1 MQNWRVVCLKSLIFV
16 TTMELQKSSFQFL
29 KRKRF
34 WKRFLLTVFIV
45 PIVLFATV
53 VSIVYFKQD
62 TIIQDLIKTANE
74 DFVGTIRI
82 KDSHIAP
89 FANFPYIS
97 IDIED
102 LELFEGKET
111 KEAKRIAHVADL
123 YVGFELF
130 GLLSGKY
137 EIKSIKLKDGDLRIV
152 QHKDGTFNV
161 SNALA
166 STKPVEEVQEELH
179 LDLKSIKLENFDIS
193 KLNEEN
199 NLMVDAFIRKAKSS
213 FSDDED
219 SKVVSLDTQFEL
231 SLIKDGDTTFIKH
244 KHFSVDTDLKINE
257 ITQVLTF
264 EPTEITLEQA
274 TFGFDGKIDL
284 KNEMDLDLHFHGNKP
299 DFNLFMAMAPE
310 ELIPTLEQFENKGKI
325 FFDARVKGKSLNGKQ
340 PAVNARFGCDNGY
353 FNNTTSKKRLDEIGF
368 KGSFTNGSKR
378 NPSTMKFELENF
390 TAKPEAG
397 VFSGKLV
404 VENFESPD
412 IDMNLVSDFDLD
424 FLAKFVNSKEL
435 KGLSGRVKLTMNFHD
450 IIDLNNP
457 EKSIEKLNESYYTE
471 LLIQNL
477 RFKSQAFH
485 LPLEKLDMKA
495 TLIGHEAKIE
505 KFDMK
510 MGKSDLHIRGS
521 VSDLPAII
529 HHSDLA
535 VVTDLFISSKH
546 LDIKELTT
554 TGTGAKPVDE
564 QIDNLSLKLKF
575 KSSAKAITESPN
587 LPIGEFFIEDLYAK
601 MKHYPHTLHDF
612 HADVFIDP
620 KDFRVMDFTGMIDKS
635 DFHFSGKLE
644 NYNMWF
650 EEKMQGDTKIE
661 FDLTSSLLQFESLFT
676 YNGEQMLP
684 EDYRHEEIK
693 GLKLHGITE
702 LHFNEGL
709 SSTDFKLTQLEGSMK
724 IHPLRFEQFSG
735 KMHMEKGHLSVK
747 QFKGKMGHSNF
758 IADLEYTIDPK
769 KSSLP
774 NSLTLRGSHL
784 DIDELLNY
792 NPPPTTASANSKPV
806 DHDAAFSLYDLDF
819 PDMAFNFDI
828 GHVNYH
834 HHMLDHFKASVRT
847 QKNHMIHLDK
857 FSFDAAG
864 GHFDMKGYLSG
875 KDKKHIYFSPDI
887 RVKNVDLDKFLVKFE
902 NFGQDHVVSENLHG
916 KFSGHI
922 TGKIHL
928 HGDLVPKLDD
938 SDIKIEMT
946 VLNGRLENYAPI
958 VALADYFQDKNVSKV
973 FFDTLQNTL
982 TLKKSVLKIP
992 AMTINSSIGFM
1003 EIRGEQRIDG
1013 KMDMDYTIG
1022 VPWKMI
1028 TSVGSQKLFRRKEK
1042 DSESD
1047 DEIQYRQSNSKF
1059 VYIRM
1064 TGDLENY
1071 KIGLAKKPK

>member
-1 MQNWRVVCLKSLIFV
+1 MQKYFKKVLKWSV
-16 TTMELQKSSFQFL
+16 T
-29 KRKRF
+29 
-34 WKRFLLTVFIV
+34 FLLIGVSLLIIASCFIYYKKDD
-45 PIVLFATV
+45 VLNQV
-53 VSIVYFKQD
+53 LNHLNDDFKG
-62 TIIQDLIKTANE
+62 LVKIKEA
-74 DFVGTIRI
+74 DI
-82 KDSHIAP
+82 SP
-89 FANFPYIS
+89 FENFPY
-97 IDIED
+97 
-102 LELFEGKET
+102 
-111 KEAKRIAHVADL
+111 
-123 YVGFELF
+123 
-130 GLLSGKY
+130 
-137 EIKSIKLKDGDLRIV
+137 
-152 QHKDGTFNV
+152 V
-161 SNALA
+161 S
-166 STKPVEEVQEELH
+166 V
-179 LDLKSIKLENFDIS
+179 
-193 KLNEEN
+193 KLNELKIYESKQTDSLPIL
-199 NLMVDAFIRKAKSS
+199 NLETAYLGFDFWKIIKNELVIKKLSLQNGEINIVQDQLGLYNIAKAFESRNLTEESKKVETKPLLFNFKSISLKNIAIKKESLVTKILVETNIKNAEAS
-213 FSDDED
+213 FNKTVEAIKFKLD
-219 SKVVSLDTQFEL
+219 SKFVLNILNNGKPNYIYHKNLEL
-231 SLIKDGDTTFIKH
+231 HTDFVFDKKTHVINFLKT
-244 KHFSVDTDLKINE
+244 SVL
-257 ITQVLTF
+257 
-264 EPTEITLEQA
+264 LEGA
-274 TFGFDGKIDL
+274 DFDMKGKIDIDD
-284 KNEMDLDLHFHGNKP
+284 DLFVDLYFSGNKP
-299 DFNLFMAMAPE
+299 NFDLVIGFAPE
-310 ELIPTLEQFENKGKI
+310 ELIPTLKSYKNKGKV
-325 FFDARVKGKSLNGKQ
+325 FFDAHVKGKTANNQ
-340 PAVNARFGCDNGY
+340 IPAINAKFGCKDGY
-353 FNNTTSKKRLDEIGF
+353 IINPDVNKKIDKLGF
-368 KGSFTNGSKR
+368 LCTFTNGKDRS
-378 NPSTMKFELENF
+378 NATSFFELKDFN
-390 TAKPEAG
+390 AKPEAG
-397 VFSGKLV
+397 NFKAKLTV
-404 VENFESPD
+404 NNFDSPE
-412 IDMNLVSDFDLD
+412 IDLQLDSDFDLD
-424 FLAKFVNSKEL
+424 FLTQFFRL
-435 KGLSGRVKLTMNFHD
+435 KDIKNLSGKVLLTMNFHD

-535 VVTDLFISSKH
+535 VVTNLFISSKH

-554 TGTGAKPVDE
+554 TGKDAKPVNE

-661 FDLTSSLLQFESLFT
+661 FDLTSNLLQFESLFT

-806 DHDAAFSLYDLDF
+806 DHDAAFSLYDLQF

-1013 KMDMDYTIG
+1013 NMDMDYTIG